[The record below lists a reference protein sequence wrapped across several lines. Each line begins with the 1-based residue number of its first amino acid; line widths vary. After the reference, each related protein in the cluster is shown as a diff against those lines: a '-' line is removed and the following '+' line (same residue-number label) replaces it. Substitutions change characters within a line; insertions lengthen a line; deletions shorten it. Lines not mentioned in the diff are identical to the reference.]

1 MARLDGIPLAI
12 ELAAA
17 RVKFLSLATVRDR
30 LDDCFRVLAGGD
42 RAIARHETMRASI
55 QWSHDHLTAEEQQ
68 LLRRLAVFA
77 GGFTLAAAA
86 KVAAD
91 DDDALAILDPVG
103 RLVEKSLLQV
113 ARDSDGEP
121 RYRML
126 EPMRQFARE
135 MLAASGE
142 EQAVRSHHADYYVA
156 VAERAGSALRGK
168 DAAGALATLD
178 AEFDNLMT
186 AHGWCSRT
194 ADTGAADLRLAHA
207 LELYWLDRG
216 LLTRGSELA
225 REALRHP
232 GAAAASRLR
241 AETLLGAARHA
252 YLRGDIAATRPWL
265 AECIALARA
274 LPADDLACRALALSG
289 LASQREGE
297 SAAGRRELDL
307 ALAMARGGSET
318 SVLREA
324 LDDLGE
330 FFRSAG
336 ALAEAAA
343 ALEESLALARAA
355 DDTEALH
362 LGLRDVARLAVERRD
377 LDRASALLR
386 EAIDL
391 ALATGARFDGE
402 NDLEVAG
409 ELAAARAEWF
419 QAARFA
425 GAADAAAAAM
435 GSARGTRDDAITAA
449 DAAAPRDALGGAEYA
464 AAYAEGQRLRLSDAL
479 GEARDWLARPAPRPP
494 PAAV

>member
-1 MARLDGIPLAI
+1 
-12 ELAAA
+12 
-17 RVKFLSLATVRDR
+17 
-30 LDDCFRVLAGGD
+30 
-42 RAIARHETMRASI
+42 
-55 QWSHDHLTAEEQQ
+55 
-68 LLRRLAVFA
+68 
-77 GGFTLAAAA
+77 
-86 KVAAD
+86 
-91 DDDALAILDPVG
+91 
-103 RLVEKSLLQV
+103 
-113 ARDSDGEP
+113 
-121 RYRML
+121 
-126 EPMRQFARE
+126 
-135 MLAASGE
+135 
-142 EQAVRSHHADYYVA
+142 
-156 VAERAGSALRGK
+156 
-168 DAAGALATLD
+168 
-178 AEFDNLMT
+178 
-186 AHGWCSRT
+186 
-194 ADTGAADLRLAHA
+194 
-207 LELYWLDRG
+207 
-216 LLTRGSELA
+216 
-225 REALRHP
+225 
-232 GAAAASRLR
+232 
-241 AETLLGAARHA
+241 
-252 YLRGDIAATRPWL
+252 
-265 AECIALARA
+265 
-274 LPADDLACRALALSG
+274 
-289 LASQREGE
+289 
-297 SAAGRRELDL
+297 
-307 ALAMARGGSET
+307 
-318 SVLREA
+318 VLREA